1 MNTPQPITKGVIAV
15 AGSGTRFLP
24 VTKSLPKEMLPII
37 DKPIVHYVV
46 EEMVSAGIRDIIMVT
61 RSDKKIL
68 EDYFDRNI
76 LLEMEL
82 GRRGKDDLLEDIER
96 ITQKANFIYIRQKG
110 YYGNGTPVL
119 NASSIVGNE
128 PFVFAYGDD
137 LVKLNNHRSAAALAK
152 PSFTRQLLDKHH
164 ETGAVVIGCQE
175 VSDEEVRHYGV
186 VKLKDD
192 SPEKQVIDIVE
203 KPEPRDAPSRLAV
216 FGRFV
221 LVPEICEILRELPLG
236 KNGELWLTDAI
247 EQYIKRGSS
256 VVAQPI
262 QDGRWYTTGD
272 PLHLLKAIVEY
283 AKDRNEY
290 WPDFHQ
296 YLTSVLSI
304 NPPA

>member
-1 MNTPQPITKGVIAV
+1 MKEEQSKKKQTITKGVIAV

-46 EEMVSAGIRDIIMVT
+46 EEMVNAGIKDIVMVT

-76 LLEMEL
+76 LLENEL
-82 GRRGKDDLLEDIER
+82 WKADKFDLLEDIER

-110 YYGNGTPVL
+110 SYGNGTPVL

-137 LVKLNNHRSAAALAK
+137 LVKINNNDPKSK
-152 PSFTRQLLDKHH
+152 GSFTKQLIKNY
-164 ETGAVVIGCQE
+164 EQNQAVVIGCQE
-175 VSDEEVRHYGV
+175 VNEEEVSLYGII
-186 VKLKDD
+186 KLKEGSQIMEVEDF
-192 SPEKQVIDIVE
+192 VE
-203 KPEPRDAPSRLAV
+203 KPRPEEAPSRLAA

-236 KNGELWLTDAI
+236 KGGELWLTDAI
-247 EQYIKRGSS
+247 EQYILRGNT

-262 QDGRWYTTGD
+262 QGGRWYTTGD
-272 PLHLLKAIVEY
+272 PLHFLEVIVEY
-283 AKDRNEY
+283 ARDRDEY
-290 WPDFHQ
+290 WSDFQ
-296 YLTSVLSI
+296 KYLKSVI
-304 NPPA
+304 K